1 MDVFYKGIK
10 NHIMI
15 KQILKE
21 YDITYD
27 KEQDIEFFDELINGI
42 TEDNP
47 AVPGLDIVL
56 ERILI
61 HMVKRD
67 LRI

>member
-1 MDVFYKGIK
+1 MDVFYKGIE
-10 NHIMI
+10 NHVII
-15 KQILKE
+15 KQILKGYE
-21 YDITYD
+21 VTYD
-27 KEQDIEFFDELINGI
+27 KEQDIELFDELINGI

-61 HMVKRD
+61 YMVKRD

>member
-1 MDVFYKGIK
+1 MDVFYKGIT
-10 NHIMI
+10 NHIKI

-21 YDITYD
+21 YEIVYD

-42 TEDNP
+42 TEDYP
-47 AVPGLDIVL
+47 TVSGLDIVL

-61 HMVKRD
+61 HMVNRD
-67 LRI
+67 LKL

>member
-1 MDVFYKGIK
+1 MDVFYKGIE
-10 NHIMI
+10 NHVKI
-15 KQILKE
+15 KQILKGYE
-21 YDITYD
+21 VTYD

>member
-1 MDVFYKGIK
+1 MDVFYKGIE
-10 NHIMI
+10 NHVKI

-21 YDITYD
+21 YEVTYD

-61 HMVKRD
+61 YMVKRD

>member
-1 MDVFYKGIK
+1 MDVFYKGIE
-10 NHIMI
+10 NHVII

-61 HMVKRD
+61 YMVKRD

>member
-1 MDVFYKGIK
+1 VFYKGIT
-10 NHIMI
+10 NHIKI

-21 YDITYD
+21 YEIVYD

-42 TEDNP
+42 TEDYP
-47 AVPGLDIVL
+47 TVSGLDIVL

-61 HMVKRD
+61 HMVNRD
-67 LRI
+67 LKL

>member
-1 MDVFYKGIK
+1 
-10 NHIMI
+10 MI
-15 KQILKE
+15 KQILKGYE
-21 YDITYD
+21 VTYD

-61 HMVKRD
+61 YMVKRD